1 MGLDRCVTALCG
13 AAPVSQEVVKFFMS
27 LDINLLDCYG
37 MSESSGILTLNT
49 SGSHSLGSVGQGLP
63 GIKMKIVDPNERGEK
78 L

>member
-1 MGLDRCVTALCG
+1 
-13 AAPVSQEVVKFFMS
+13 MS

-63 GIKMKIVDPNERGEK
+63 GIKLKIVDPNERGEK
-78 L
+78 LRKSRDFFCQRPLNKPVAWL